1 VLSGPEP
8 QRTLLE
14 NIILQ
19 QLQTSSRKTLLICGN
34 PKGTSIA
41 ISNPKVQIVNYL
53 AKKELELALL
63 QSHCIVCR
71 SGYSSI
77 MDLIKLNKH
86 AVLIPTP
93 GQTEQ
98 EYLAKYLGEKKWF
111 QSSNQ
116 NNLNLDMEFDKFQ
129 STQFDSFPSWNML
142 QYKEIMDDFIN
153 SMHT

>member
-1 VLSGPEP
+1 
-8 QRTLLE
+8 
-14 NIILQ
+14 
-19 QLQTSSRKTLLICGN
+19 
-34 PKGTSIA
+34 
-41 ISNPKVQIVNYL
+41 
-53 AKKELELALL
+53 
-63 QSHCIVCR
+63 
-71 SGYSSI
+71 

-111 QSSNQ
+111 QYSNQ
-116 NNLNLDMEFDKFQ
+116 NNLNLDREFDKFQ
-129 STQFDSFPSWNML
+129 STQFDSFSSWNML